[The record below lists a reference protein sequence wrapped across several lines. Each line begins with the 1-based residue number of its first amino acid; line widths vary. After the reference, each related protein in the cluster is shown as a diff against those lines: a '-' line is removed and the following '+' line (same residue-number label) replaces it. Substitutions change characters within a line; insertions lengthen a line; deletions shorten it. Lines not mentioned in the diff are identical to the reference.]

1 MKKIN
6 EIETKKI
13 KGGFSI
19 VAILSISA
27 MIAFLAGVIE
37 GYVHPKK
44 CGGEIK

>member
-6 EIETKKI
+6 EIETKRI

-27 MIAFLAGVIE
+27 IIAFLAGVIE
-37 GYVHPKK
+37 GFVHPRK
-44 CGGEIK
+44 CGGD